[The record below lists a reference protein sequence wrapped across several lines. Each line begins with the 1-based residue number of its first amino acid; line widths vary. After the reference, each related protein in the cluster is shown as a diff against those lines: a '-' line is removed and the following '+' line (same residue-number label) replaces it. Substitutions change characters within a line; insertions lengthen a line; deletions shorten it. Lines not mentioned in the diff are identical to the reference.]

1 MTAQKASFF
10 FSTTERLQSLVQ
22 AAGRLLE
29 VQKVYLGLVAPK
41 SLAEFSKVGA
51 LEHGT
56 LILLADNGAIA
67 AKLRQ
72 QLPTLLSKFQQRGV
86 QVNAIRV
93 EVQAGLRRDAKRP
106 THDKRIDE
114 TGLDSLQRLQSSLE
128 EGSLKEALEKLLAHQ
143 RRQAK

>member
-10 FSTTERLQSLVQ
+10 LSTTERLQSLTQ
-22 AAGRLLE
+22 AVGRLLE
-29 VQKVYLGLVAPK
+29 VQKVYLGLAAPK

-51 LEHGT
+51 LENGT
-56 LILLADNGAIA
+56 LILLAENGAIA

-93 EVQAGLRRDAKRP
+93 EVQAGLRREAKRP
-106 THDKRIDE
+106 LYDKRIDE
-114 TGLDSLQRLQSSLE
+114 TGLESLQKLQSRLE
-128 EGSLKEALEKLLAHQ
+128 DGPLKGALAKLLAHQ
-143 RRQAK
+143 NRR

>member
-10 FSTTERLQSLVQ
+10 LSTTERLQSLTQTV
-22 AAGRLLE
+22 GRLLE
-29 VQKVYLGLVAPK
+29 VQKVYLGLAAPK

-56 LILLADNGAIA
+56 LILLAENGAIA

-93 EVQAGLRRDAKRP
+93 EVQAGIRREEARP
-106 THDKRIDE
+106 LYDKRIDE
-114 TGLDSLQRLQSSLE
+114 TGLESLQKLQNRLE
-128 EGSLKEALEKLLAHQ
+128 DGPLKGALAKLLAHQ
-143 RRQAK
+143 NRR

>member
-10 FSTTERLQSLVQ
+10 LGATARLQSLTQ

-41 SLAEFSKVGA
+41 NLAAFSKVGA
-51 LEHGT
+51 MEHGA
-56 LILLADNGAIA
+56 LVLLADNGAIA

-86 QVNAIRV
+86 QVNSIRV
-93 EVQAGLRRDAKRP
+93 EVQAGLRRAAKRP
-106 THDKRIDE
+106 LYDKKIDA
-114 TGLDSLQRLQSSLE
+114 TGLNSLQKLQSSLE
-128 EGSLKEALEKLLAHQ
+128 EGPLKQALEKLLDHQ
-143 RRQAK
+143 KHS